1 MEDKKVLPA
10 SAGMILPP
18 VSSTHRR
25 SCAPRIRGDDPPP
38 LSVMMLSSFMVL
50 PASAGMIPTEDIKQC
65 LSNCA
70 PRIRGDDPG

>member
-38 LSVMMLSSFMVL
+38 PVRHDAQFIH
-50 PASAGMIPTEDIKQC
+50 G
-65 LSNCA
+65 A
-70 PRIRGDDPG
+70 PRIRGDDPH